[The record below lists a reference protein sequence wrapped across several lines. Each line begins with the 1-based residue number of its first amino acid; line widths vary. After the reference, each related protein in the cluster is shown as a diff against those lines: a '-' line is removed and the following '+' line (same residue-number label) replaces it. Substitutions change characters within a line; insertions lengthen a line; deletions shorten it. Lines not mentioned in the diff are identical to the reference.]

1 MSASRSAFSFTESHR
16 RGQAHFILKGD
27 TKMKPKAY
35 WLLLV
40 AAIALFCVAGWS
52 GQARKANASESKVI
66 VWEYKIIRA
75 NRALTE
81 ATLNDMGMYGWE
93 LALFDTGERG
103 NGSFGGTYYFKR
115 PK

>member
-1 MSASRSAFSFTESHR
+1 
-16 RGQAHFILKGD
+16 
-27 TKMKPKAY
+27 MKPKAY

-40 AAIALFCVAGWS
+40 AAIAVFCLAGW
-52 GQARKANASESKVI
+52 GNHARNVNASESTRV
-66 VWEYKIIRA
+66 VWEYKIIRGD
-75 NRALTE
+75 RALSE

-93 LALFDTGERG
+93 LALFDTGFRG

>member
-1 MSASRSAFSFTESHR
+1 MKTK
-16 RGQAHFILKGD
+16 AH
-27 TKMKPKAY
+27 
-35 WLLLV
+35 WLLLA
-40 AAIALFCVAGWS
+40 AAIALFCLTGWS
-52 GQARKANASESKVI
+52 GSVQKSGASQSKGV

-75 NRALTE
+75 DRALTE

-115 PK
+115 PATTTH

>member
-1 MSASRSAFSFTESHR
+1 
-16 RGQAHFILKGD
+16 
-27 TKMKPKAY
+27 MKPKSY

-40 AAIALFCVAGWS
+40 AVIALFCLAGWS
-52 GQARKANASESKVI
+52 SYAQKQDASENKGI
-66 VWEYKIIRA
+66 VWEYKTLRA
-75 NRALTE
+75 DRALTE

-93 LALFDTGERG
+93 LTFFDTGERG